1 LEDLMDADLDTLAT
15 ALYARIDDT
24 LKDRPDLAPWRPK
37 VGIAPKL
44 SDAELLT
51 LAVLQALLGF
61 AHEARW
67 LRYAASRLRHL
78 FPYLPGQAGYNKR
91 LRRSTVQLQAMIRLL
106 AEDTDV
112 WADDT
117 WLIDSTPIECGRSR
131 PTTQRSNLAG
141 WAGYG
146 YCPSHSR
153 YFWGLRLHLV
163 CTPAGLPVTFALA
176 NPKVDERDVA
186 IDLFEAEPGLLA
198 DRDGQVI
205 IADKGY
211 VSAEFERR
219 LAAHGVELVR
229 PARTDETR
237 RRGTPQ
243 LRRLRQ
249 IIESVNNTLKTQLSL
264 EDHRGRSAQGVI
276 VRILQRL
283 LALTAAIWHNH
294 HSQRPVLRSLTAYD
308 H

>member
-1 LEDLMDADLDTLAT
+1 MA
-15 ALYARIDDT
+15 
-24 LKDRPDLAPWRPK
+24 PK

-51 LAVLQALLGF
+51 LAVLQVLLGH
-61 AHEARW
+61 ANETGW
-67 LRYAASRLRHL
+67 LRYANSHLSHL

-91 LRRSTVQLQAMIRLL
+91 LRKSATQLQAMIRLL

-131 PTTQRSNLAG
+131 TTTQRSNLAG

-146 YCPSHSR
+146 RCPSHSR
-153 YFWGLRLHLV
+153 WFWGLRLHLV
-163 CTPAGLPVTFALA
+163 CTPTGLPITFALA
-176 NPKVDERDVA
+176 SPKADEREVA
-186 IDLFEAEPGLLA
+186 IDLFEAEPDLLA
-198 DRDGQVI
+198 RRGQTIV
-205 IADKGY
+205 ADKGY
-211 VSAEFERR
+211 TSREFERR
-219 LAAHGVELVR
+219 LAEHGIELIR
-229 PARTDETR
+229 PARSDEPR
-237 RRGTPQ
+237 RRGAPQ
-243 LRRLRQ
+243 LRKLRQ
-249 IIESVNNTLKTQLSL
+249 IIESVNNTLKAQLSL
-264 EDHRGRSAQGVI
+264 EHHGGHSPQGVT

-294 HSQRPVLRSLTAYD
+294 HSRQPVLRSLTAYD